1 VIAMPDSSAAR
12 IALAIAL
19 SVLIHMVLL
28 FTPMI
33 ELAPAEVPLPPLQA
47 KLEPLPKIA
56 PAQPK
61 PKPKL
66 KPAVPK
72 PPAPIAPVAPDSEIA
87 TTQPPTAEPPAV
99 EPEAVKTVASEVP
112 AVPVEAANTAE
123 EIKPAHP
130 LPKKAQL
137 TFAVYKGSDFRVGE
151 ARLIYQS
158 KDQHYTLKV
167 EANTTGVAS
176 LFKKYDVA
184 WNSSGSLTPN
194 GLHPDQYI
202 DSRTS
207 GSNQAVRTATFN
219 WAEKTLAFSSGNS
232 TALPDGSQDRVS
244 FMLQMSQANWN
255 DNYIALNIT
264 DGSKLDHYEIDIGAA
279 ETIDTHLGKI
289 HAIPFRKR
297 HAPHESYL
305 DIWLGEEYRLL
316 PVKIRQTAP
325 DGSIEFEMVVTDIR
339 VAEE

>member
-1 VIAMPDSSAAR
+1 MIVIPHNPAAR
-12 IALAIAL
+12 IALTIAL
-19 SVLIHMVLL
+19 SLLIHLVLL

-47 KLEPLPKIA
+47 KLEALPKIT

-61 PKPKL
+61 PKPKP
-66 KPAVPK
+66 KPAVRKPPV
-72 PPAPIAPVAPDSEIA
+72 PPAPATPDTEVTA
-87 TTQPPTAEPPAV
+87 TEPPAADPPAV
-99 EPEAVKTVASEVP
+99 EPQAASEVP
-112 AVPVEAANTAE
+112 AVPVEVAGVAE

-137 TFAVYKGSDFRVGE
+137 TFAVYKGTDFRVGE

-194 GLHPDQYI
+194 GLHPEQYI

-207 GSNQAVRTATFN
+207 GNSQAVRTATFN
-219 WAEKTLAFSSGNS
+219 WAEKTLAFAAGNS
-232 TALPDGSQDRVS
+232 AALPDGSQDRVS
-244 FMLQMSQANWN
+244 FMLQMSQVNWN

-264 DGSKLDHYEIDIGAA
+264 DGSKLDHYEIDIGTA

-316 PVKIRQTAP
+316 PVKIRQTDR
-325 DGSIEFEMVVTDIR
+325 DGNIEFEMVVTDIR
-339 VAEE
+339 VADE